1 MKKRKKNSRIGG
13 RLGVVVL
20 LLVAFSF
27 GYLFGHGNMELDQ
40 RYIPRLVN
48 TDFGKPSDVD
58 FSLFWQ
64 VYNELSSS
72 YLRTMDAEKALYGA
86 INGLVLSLE
95 DPYSSFLTPEESK
108 MFQEELSG
116 KLEGIGA
123 EIGRRNGIP
132 TIITPLK
139 NSPAE
144 RAGLEPGDQILAVDN
159 EYTDKLSLDAVI
171 SKIRG
176 KRGTEVTLT
185 IVRNGADPKEYKIVR
200 ESIDIQDVTWERD
213 NDVAIITMR
222 QFGDN
227 SVTQLTQVAGEIKN
241 ENISRIVLDLR
252 NNPGGLLDKAVEV
265 AGFFLP
271 SGSTI
276 VKEQPKDGAVS
287 AITTESDPIFAK
299 EPLFVIVNKG
309 SASASEIVAGAI
321 QEYKRGI
328 VLGEKTY
335 GKGTVQVF
343 KDLKLGAALK
353 LTIAQWLTPQG
364 HYIEENGIEPDIAV
378 EYKDSDVEE
387 GRDPQLEKALNE
399 IRKK

>member
-1 MKKRKKNSRIGG
+1 
-13 RLGVVVL
+13 
-20 LLVAFSF
+20 
-27 GYLFGHGNMELDQ
+27 MELDQ

-171 SKIRG
+171 SRIRG

-241 ENISRIVLDLR
+241 ENISRIILDLR

>member
-1 MKKRKKNSRIGG
+1 VKKRKKNSRIGG
-13 RLGVVVL
+13 RLGVVAL

-116 KLEGIGA
+116 RLEGIGA

-132 TIITPLK
+132 TIVTPLK

-200 ESIDIQDVTWERD
+200 ESIDIQDVTWERED
-213 NDVAIITMR
+213 DVAVITMR

-227 SVTQLTQVAGEIKN
+227 STAQLSQAASEIKN
-241 ENISRIVLDLR
+241 AGISRIILDLR

-271 SGSTI
+271 AGSVV
-276 VKEQPKDGAVS
+276 VKEQLKDGEIS
-287 AITTESDPIFAK
+287 TITTEGEPTFAR
-299 EPLFVIVNKG
+299 EPLVVMVNKG
-309 SASASEIVAGAI
+309 SASASEIVAGAMR
-321 QEYKRGI
+321 EYKRGL

-335 GKGTVQVF
+335 GKGTVQIF

-364 HYIEENGIEPDIAV
+364 HHIEKNGIEPDIVV
-378 EYKDSDVEE
+378 EYKDGEVEE
-387 GRDPQLEKALNE
+387 GGDPQLEKALSE
-399 IRKK
+399 IRKR

>member
-1 MKKRKKNSRIGG
+1 MKTKKKNSRFSG

-27 GYLFGHGNMELDQ
+27 GYLFGHGNMKLDQ

-48 TDFGKPSDVD
+48 TDFGKPEDVD
-58 FSLFWQ
+58 FGLFWQ
-64 VYNELSSS
+64 VYDELSRN

-108 MFQEELSG
+108 TFQEELSG

-123 EIGRRNGIP
+123 EIGRRNGVP

-144 RAGLEPGDQILAVDN
+144 KAGLEPGDQILAVDS

-171 SKIRG
+171 AKIRG
-176 KRGTEVTLT
+176 KRGTEVVLT
-185 IVRNGADPKEYKIVR
+185 IVRNSTEPKEYKIIR
-200 ESIDIQDVTWERD
+200 EAINVQDVTWERED
-213 NDVAIITMR
+213 DVAVITMR

-227 SVTQLTQVAGEIKN
+227 STAQLSQAASEIKN
-241 ENISRIVLDLR
+241 AGISRIILDLR

-271 SGSTI
+271 AGSVV
-276 VKEQPKDGAVS
+276 VKEQLKDGEIS
-287 AITTESDPIFAK
+287 TITTEGEPTFAR
-299 EPLFVIVNKG
+299 EPLVVMVNKG
-309 SASASEIVAGAI
+309 SASASEIVAGAMR
-321 QEYKRGI
+321 EYKRGL

-335 GKGTVQVF
+335 GKGTVQIF

-364 HYIEENGIEPDIAV
+364 HHIEKNGIEPDIVV
-378 EYKDSDVEE
+378 EYKDGEVEE
-387 GRDPQLEKALNE
+387 GGDPQLEKALSE
-399 IRKK
+399 IRKR

>member
-1 MKKRKKNSRIGG
+1 MK
-13 RLGVVVL
+13 
-20 LLVAFSF
+20 
-27 GYLFGHGNMELDQ
+27 LDQ

-48 TDFGKPSDVD
+48 TDFGKPEDVD
-58 FSLFWQ
+58 FGLFWQ
-64 VYNELSSS
+64 VYDELSRN

-108 MFQEELSG
+108 TFQEELSG

-123 EIGRRNGIP
+123 EIGRRNGVP

-144 RAGLEPGDQILAVDN
+144 KAGLEPGDQILAVDG

-171 SKIRG
+171 AKIRG
-176 KRGTEVTLT
+176 KRGTEVVLT
-185 IVRNGADPKEYKIVR
+185 IVRNSTEPKEYKIIR
-200 ESIDIQDVTWERD
+200 EAINVQDVTWERED
-213 NDVAIITMR
+213 DVAVITMR

-227 SVTQLTQVAGEIKN
+227 STAQLSQAASEIKN
-241 ENISRIVLDLR
+241 AGISRIILDLR

-271 SGSTI
+271 AGSVV
-276 VKEQPKDGAVS
+276 VKEQLKDGEIS
-287 AITTESDPIFAK
+287 TITTEGEPTFAR
-299 EPLFVIVNKG
+299 ESLVVMVNKG
-309 SASASEIVAGAI
+309 SASASEIVAGAMR
-321 QEYKRGI
+321 EYKRGL

-335 GKGTVQVF
+335 GKGTVQIF

-364 HYIEENGIEPDIAV
+364 HHIEKNGIEPDIVV
-378 EYKDSDVEE
+378 EYKDDEAEE
-387 GRDPQLEKALNE
+387 GGDPQLEKALSE
-399 IRKK
+399 IRKR